1 MKKITCIQNY
11 VIDKLIEDEKLST
24 NSLLDAVSKVCS
36 EEQFNNI
43 LSILIETPIPC
54 TNISKLEHKENL
66 ARISI
71 FIPEKTST
79 DAKIKII
86 KILQKQFN
94 FSLNQT
100 KEYVDSCI
108 GKFNILPK
116 TIMQTEIDEI
126 TKKLEPYNVTISI
139 LGFFIKKVNAVNI
152 TASTL

>member
-54 TNISKLEHKENL
+54 TDVPKLERKEDSGNKTNL
-66 ARISI
+66 VRMSM
-71 FIPEKTST
+71 FIPEETNTS
-79 DAKIKII
+79 AKLDII
-86 KILQKQFN
+86 KILKNQFG
-94 FSLNQT
+94 FSLRQT

-108 GKFNILPK
+108 GRYNIFPK
-116 TIMQTEIDEI
+116 VITQKDIDTIIE
-126 TKKLEPYNVTISI
+126 KLKPYDIAISTVR
-139 LGFFIKKVNAVNI
+139 FY
-152 TASTL
+152 

>member
-1 MKKITCIQNY
+1 MKKITCIQQY
-11 VIDKLIEDEKLST
+11 VIDNLIKDEILST
-24 NSLLDAVSKVCS
+24 NSLLGAVSKVCS

-54 TNISKLEHKENL
+54 TNIPELERKEDSENKTNL
-66 ARISI
+66 VRISM

-79 DAKIKII
+79 EARIRII
-86 KILQKQFN
+86 RILIEQFN

-116 TIMQTEIDEI
+116 TIMQTEVDEI

-139 LGFFIKKVNAVNI
+139 LGFPLID
-152 TASTL
+152 

>member
-1 MKKITCIQNY
+1 MKKITCIQQY
-11 VIDKLIEDEKLST
+11 VIDNLIEDEKLST
-24 NSLLDAVSKVCS
+24 NNLLDAVSKVCS
-36 EEQFNNI
+36 KEQFDNI
-43 LSILIETPIPC
+43 LSILIETPISC

-139 LGFFIKKVNAVNI
+139 LGFFY
-152 TASTL
+152 

>member
-1 MKKITCIQNY
+1 MKKITCIQQY
-11 VIDKLIEDEKLST
+11 VIDNLIEDEILST
-24 NSLLDAVSKVCS
+24 NSLLSAVSKVCS
-36 EEQFNNI
+36 KEQFDNM

-139 LGFFIKKVNAVNI
+139 LGFFY
-152 TASTL
+152 

>member
-1 MKKITCIQNY
+1 MKKITCIQQY
-11 VIDKLIEDEKLST
+11 VIDNLIEDEILST
-24 NSLLDAVSKVCS
+24 NSLLSAVSKVCS

-94 FSLNQT
+94 FSLSQT

-139 LGFFIKKVNAVNI
+139 LGFFLLKK
-152 TASTL
+152 LMQ

>member
-24 NSLLDAVSKVCS
+24 NGLLDAVSKVCS

-139 LGFFIKKVNAVNI
+139 LGFFY
-152 TASTL
+152 

>member
-1 MKKITCIQNY
+1 MKKITCIQQY
-11 VIDKLIEDEKLST
+11 VIDNLIKDEKLST

-36 EEQFNNI
+36 EERFNNI
-43 LSILIETPIPC
+43 LAILIETPIPC

-71 FIPEKTST
+71 FIPEKTSIET
-79 DAKIKII
+79 KIKII

-94 FSLNQT
+94 FSLSQT

-116 TIMQTEIDEI
+116 IIMQTEIDEI

-139 LGFFIKKVNAVNI
+139 LGSFY
-152 TASTL
+152 

>member
-36 EEQFNNI
+36 KEQFDNM
-43 LSILIETPIPC
+43 LSILIETSIPC
-54 TNISKLEHKENL
+54 TNISKLEHKEDL

-86 KILQKQFN
+86 EILQKQFN

-139 LGFFIKKVNAVNI
+139 LGFFY
-152 TASTL
+152 

>member
-54 TNISKLEHKENL
+54 TDVPKLERKEDSGNKTNL
-66 ARISI
+66 VRMSM

-79 DAKIKII
+79 ETKIKII

-94 FSLNQT
+94 FGLSQT

-108 GKFNILPK
+108 GKYSILPN
-116 TIMQTEIDEI
+116 TILQTEVDEV
-126 TKKLEPYNVTISI
+126 TKKLEPYSVIIS
-139 LGFFIKKVNAVNI
+139 
-152 TASTL
+152 TAMFY

>member
-36 EEQFNNI
+36 KEQFDNM
-43 LSILIETPIPC
+43 LSILVETPIPC
-54 TNISKLEHKENL
+54 TNISKLEHKENS

-108 GKFNILPK
+108 GRYNIFPK
-116 TIMQTEIDEI
+116 VITQKDIDTIIE
-126 TKKLEPYNVTISI
+126 KLKPYDIAISTV
-139 LGFFIKKVNAVNI
+139 GFY
-152 TASTL
+152 

>member
-36 EEQFNNI
+36 EERFNNI

-66 ARISI
+66 ARVSI
-71 FIPEKTST
+71 FIPEKTSIET
-79 DAKIKII
+79 KIKII
-86 KILQKQFN
+86 KVLQKQFN

-139 LGFFIKKVNAVNI
+139 LGSFY
-152 TASTL
+152 